1 MIPGYR
7 ALPPLALLA
16 LPLLLA
22 GCGFHRNVPDRS
34 AFETFESANTYSR
47 SFDHSPAQTCEAA
60 RRALLSQGFVVG
72 RAEADIVEARK
83 YFQHDESHEQV
94 DFRAVCMPQL
104 RGEQQTVVFVNAV
117 QDRYTLR
124 RNNTSASLGVSAL
137 GSVSLPIGSTEDSLV
152 KVASETLQDSNF
164 YKRFFGVL
172 ERFLPERIER
182 PEPPPARVQPLLFPV
197 PQYPQPSPAEL
208 TPAENAIQT
217 QALPEPPPA
226 VPAATPATR
235 PVPPPASQP
244 LPAAPAQAPVREPVN
259 PPSGS

>member
-1 MIPGYR
+1 MKPGYR
-7 ALPPLALLA
+7 AFLPLALLA
-16 LPLLLA
+16 LPVLLA
-22 GCGFHRNVPDRS
+22 GCGLHRSVPDRS

-72 RAEADIVEARK
+72 RAEADVVEARK

-94 DFRAVCMPQL
+94 EFRAVCMPQL

-152 KVASETLQDSNF
+152 KVASETLQDSTF

-172 ERFLPERIER
+172 ERFLPDEVER
-182 PEPPPARVQPLLFPV
+182 PAPPEARTQPLLFAV
-197 PQYPQPSPAEL
+197 PQYPQPTPAEL
-208 TPAENAIQT
+208 SPPVLTESLPAPPPLEPAPAPEATPEPAPAE
-217 QALPEPPPA
+217 
-226 VPAATPATR
+226 
-235 PVPPPASQP
+235 QP
-244 LPAAPAQAPVREPVN
+244 
-259 PPSGS
+259 